1 MESMEPIYHVEV
13 STHVS
18 KVNAIIFLEVF
29 FMQIRLSVALFYP
42 YGNVLIDLYSQV
54 NIVQLSDNYGV
65 GEAL

>member
-18 KVNAIIFLEVF
+18 KVNAIIFLVVF

-54 NIVQLSDNYGV
+54 NIV
-65 GEAL
+65 